1 MSIWKYLFLFIIL
14 SNYCFG
20 QGLKTNGDKIVD
32 QNGNEIILRGMGLG
46 GWMLMEG
53 YMMQSSDVADTQHEF
68 KERLIELIGIDYT
81 NEFFDSWHKNHVTK
95 ADIDS
100 LASWGFNSVRLP
112 MHYNL
117 FTLPIQEEPI
127 SGEDTWLEKGFTM
140 VDDLLEWC
148 KSNEMY
154 LILDLHAAPG
164 GQGAN
169 AAISDYDSDLPS
181 LWESDD
187 NKRKTVALWKKLA
200 ERYED
205 EPWLGGYDLLNEV
218 NWPLENENEDLRL
231 LYKEITDSI
240 RSVDTEHIIFIE
252 GNGFAN
258 DFRGLTPPWDNNM
271 VYSFHKYWSA
281 NDLGSIDWVLKIR
294 EEYNVPLWMGESG
307 ENSNVWF
314 RDAIK
319 LFEEN
324 NIGWSWWPMKRI
336 ETIVAPY
343 SIKFSEGYKSILNYW
358 RGNISKP
365 NIDEAYS
372 IMMDLANSSNSL
384 YCDYQRDV
392 HDAQIRQVSTD
403 ETIPFRK
410 HEIPGIINM
419 SDYDMGRSG
428 YAYYDVDDANY
439 QLSSGNFQAWNS
451 GWVYRNDGVD
461 IEKTADTTNLKGNG
475 YHLGF
480 VNKGEW
486 VNYTLNIKESGVYSL
501 YSSLA
506 ALDDGGK
513 FQIEIDNEP
522 VTSSLSVSATGDWN
536 TFKIQQFD
544 NIILKE
550 GKHVLSFNIK
560 ELPAFNISTM
570 EFSRISDTSDIEFIA
585 LEANTGETNSE
596 INILLNNEINPQT
609 IKKNN
614 QDFNLNINNQLV
626 QIDSLK
632 IMEGKKRTLK
642 IHFSESL
649 SFGDVVTVNYSGT
662 NIKTN
667 QEVILEQFLDF
678 RVNNLI
684 AKIFEIPGKI
694 EAEQFSDMFGVEI
707 ENTTDLGGGS
717 NIGYTNGGDYV
728 DYKLKVL
735 SDLEYDIKLR
745 VAAESNSGRVTFYSL
760 SSEKSQTELLTML
773 LPITSGWQN
782 WQTVSGRINLEKG
795 EYTLRMKIINGD
807 FNLNWIDISYKD
819 SDGDGV
825 NDQLDE
831 CPNSLSDVVDDKG
844 CELDPIPLNTFS
856 IEVNSETCNSSN
868 NGSIVINS
876 SIQDDFIASLNQN
889 TNTQKQFNSKTSFEN
904 LSSGIYDL
912 CIALFEFPKVKQC
925 FTVRVK
931 QPSEFSVSSFVNT
944 VNSTISFDLKGASK
958 YFIKLN
964 DKHYTTEKRSIEL
977 PITKEINEIEIS
989 TNIEC
994 QGVYRETLRV
1004 ENNIKIYPNP
1014 VEDGNLNINLGFFK
1028 ETKSVIQ
1035 IFDIAGNL
1043 IYTIQSN
1050 DSIDVDFSSFPK
1062 GVYILKIIK
1071 GESIFNYK
1079 VIK

>member
-1 MSIWKYLFLFIIL
+1 
-14 SNYCFG
+14 
-20 QGLKTNGDKIVD
+20 
-32 QNGNEIILRGMGLG
+32 
-46 GWMLMEG
+46 
-53 YMMQSSDVADTQHEF
+53 
-68 KERLIELIGIDYT
+68 
-81 NEFFDSWHKNHVTK
+81 
-95 ADIDS
+95 
-100 LASWGFNSVRLP
+100 
-112 MHYNL
+112 
-117 FTLPIQEEPI
+117 
-127 SGEDTWLEKGFTM
+127 
-140 VDDLLEWC
+140 
-148 KSNEMY
+148 
-154 LILDLHAAPG
+154 
-164 GQGAN
+164 
-169 AAISDYDSDLPS
+169 
-181 LWESDD
+181 
-187 NKRKTVALWKKLA
+187 
-200 ERYED
+200 
-205 EPWLGGYDLLNEV
+205 
-218 NWPLENENEDLRL
+218 
-231 LYKEITDSI
+231 
-240 RSVDTEHIIFIE
+240 
-252 GNGFAN
+252 
-258 DFRGLTPPWDNNM
+258 
-271 VYSFHKYWSA
+271 
-281 NDLGSIDWVLKIR
+281 
-294 EEYNVPLWMGESG
+294 
-307 ENSNVWF
+307 
-314 RDAIK
+314 
-319 LFEEN
+319 
-324 NIGWSWWPMKRI
+324 
-336 ETIVAPY
+336 
-343 SIKFSEGYKSILNYW
+343 
-358 RGNISKP
+358 
-365 NIDEAYS
+365 
-372 IMMDLANSSNSL
+372 
-384 YCDYQRDV
+384 
-392 HDAQIRQVSTD
+392 
-403 ETIPFRK
+403 
-410 HEIPGIINM
+410 
-419 SDYDMGRSG
+419 
-428 YAYYDVDDANY
+428 
-439 QLSSGNFQAWNS
+439 
-451 GWVYRNDGVD
+451 
-461 IEKTADTTNLKGNG
+461 
-475 YHLGF
+475 
-480 VNKGEW
+480 
-486 VNYTLNIKESGVYSL
+486 
-501 YSSLA
+501 
-506 ALDDGGK
+506 
-513 FQIEIDNEP
+513 
-522 VTSSLSVSATGDWN
+522 
-536 TFKIQQFD
+536 
-544 NIILKE
+544 
-550 GKHVLSFNIK
+550 
-560 ELPAFNISTM
+560 
-570 EFSRISDTSDIEFIA
+570 
-585 LEANTGETNSE
+585 
-596 INILLNNEINPQT
+596 
-609 IKKNN
+609 
-614 QDFNLNINNQLV
+614 
-626 QIDSLK
+626 
-632 IMEGKKRTLK
+632 MEGKKRTLT

-649 SFGDVVTVNYSGT
+649 SFGDVVKVNYSGT

-667 QEVILEQFLDF
+667 QEIILEQFSDL

-684 AKIFEIPGKI
+684 AKVFEIPSKI
-694 EAEQFSDMFGVEI
+694 EAEQYSDMFGVEI

-868 NGSIVINS
+868 NGSIIINS

-1004 ENNIKIYPNP
+1004 ENNIKVYPNP